1 MMKTVVVTRASSG
14 IGFSVSE
21 GVVQGHYRER
31 TTELNT
37 PRLGLEHMV

>member
-21 GVVQGHYRER
+21 GVVQGL
-31 TTELNT
+31 TEKGQLN
-37 PRLGLEHMV
+37 